1 MHVDALV
8 APPSRTGELALEV
21 AREYSSPALLNH
33 SIRSYAW
40 AADYGSRHGIRF
52 DAELLYVAALLHD
65 IGLVE
70 EFDNHTV
77 PFEEAGGHVAWVFGA
92 GAGWPAE
99 RRTRVSEIIVRHM
112 WDELDVADDPEG
124 HLLEL
129 STSLD
134 ISGRN
139 SGDWSAELKAEI
151 LGRLPRLDLATE
163 FVRCFE
169 DQASRKPESS
179 AAALVRV
186 GLADRLARNPLEK

>member
-1 MHVDALV
+1 MDVDALV
-8 APPSRTGELALEV
+8 TPPSRTGELALEV

-40 AADYGSRHGIRF
+40 AADHGSRHGIRF

-65 IGLVE
+65 IGLVK

-77 PFEEAGGHVAWVFGA
+77 PFEEAGGHVAWAFGA

-99 RRTRVSEIIVRHM
+99 RRTRVSEVIVRHM
-112 WDELDVADDPEG
+112 WHEVDVADDPEG
-124 HLLEL
+124 YLLEL
-129 STSLD
+129 STALD

-139 SGDWSAELKAEI
+139 AGDWSGELKAEI
-151 LGRLPRLDLATE
+151 LRRLPRLDLVTE

-169 DQASRKPESS
+169 DQASRKPEST
-179 AAALVRV
+179 AAAAIRSGVAERV
-186 GLADRLARNPLEK
+186 ARNPLEN